1 MPQYIE
7 DLKRTAMS
15 INSTHRNM
23 TYNTISGVASR
34 EKKHFRIGKHCKDND
49 SITINNRSMENNYL
63 FESQQLTQIIDT
75 EVILIELIWWTTF
88 CSSKYLL

>member
-1 MPQYIE
+1 
-7 DLKRTAMS
+7 
-15 INSTHRNM
+15 M

-49 SITINNRSMENNYL
+49 SIAINNRSMENNYL